1 MPKIINSPEENT
13 GEINVRIV
21 QPNIK
26 QEDKWSKDKIK
37 ENYEKLTTLIN
48 SEYDES
54 FDLIVLPETAVSFDI
69 IELAKKSSRKPWS

>member
-1 MPKIINSPEENT
+1 MPKIINSPEENI

-21 QPNIK
+21 QPNNIK

-54 FDLIVLPETAVSFDI
+54 FDLIILPETAVSFDI
-69 IELAKKSSRKPWS
+69 MEL